1 MGMEPYVLQT
11 LAILEGMVLLPLA
24 LMGQDFTQ

>member
-1 MGMEPYVLQT
+1 MKPYVLQT
-11 LAILEGMVLLPLA
+11 LAILEGMVMLPVA